1 MKNDLI
7 LLHYIIVNENKKTY
21 YASLDQVR
29 ASLVLRA
36 KKRHLPS
43 WRNVLE
49 TDMVIRCYGRIGRH
63 RVERVY
69 DRVTPRALCSTG
81 I

>member
-1 MKNDLI
+1 MKSDLI

-49 TDMVIRCYGRIGRH
+49 TDKVIRCYGRIGRH

-69 DRVTPRALCSTG
+69 DLVTIRALCSSG